1 MSKGVRQAGGMLKE
15 SYPTDWTDAQW
26 RRFKPMLPKPSP
38 RGRPPAEARTMMEGI
53 FYVLHGGIQWRRRPR
68 RFGPGSTVPGTY
80 RRWRRQGLWAQLH
93 ARRRTQV
100 RAQHGKCSRPTA
112 CILDRQTVRSADRGG
127 AVGDAAAKKT
137 QGRKRPVLVDPLGL
151 ILGVFITPAS
161 TPERLGAPGL
171 LARVLGGLTWW
182 RKRWADGGDSG
193 PEFAQWVRQPRRQ
206 LEVEVVQRSDDVK
219 GFAVRP
225 RRWVVERTFGWLR
238 KQRRLVR
245 DDETLETSAEAGVDL
260 AMSRIQLRRLA

>member
-26 RRFKPMLPKPSP
+26 RRLKPMLPKPSP

-80 RRWRRQGLWAQLH
+80 RRWRRQGLWAQLN
-93 ARRRTQV
+93 ARLRTQV
-100 RAQHGKCSRPTA
+100 RAQHGKRSRPTA
-112 CILDRQTVRSADRGG
+112 CILDRQTVRSAAHGG
-127 AVGDAAAKKT
+127 AVGHAAAKKT
-137 QGRKRPVLVDPLGL
+137 QGRKRPVLGDPLGL
-151 ILGVFITPAS
+151 ILRVFITPAS
-161 TPERLGAPGL
+161 TPERLGVRGL

-193 PEFAQWVRQPRRQ
+193 PEFAQCVRQPRRQ
-206 LEVEVVQRSDDVK
+206 LAVEVVQRSDDVK

-238 KQRRLVR
+238 KQRRRVR
-245 DDETLETSAEAGVDL
+245 DEETLETSAEAGVDL
-260 AMSRIQLRRLA
+260 AMIRIQLRRLA